1 MKNYYKLE
9 NDAKLRNRIRTEEEF
24 YQKATKIGETP
35 FMNEDNIFS
44 QILESHMAPKGKWGR
59 VVVEEGHI
67 NYKWNDSDDIYVI
80 DKENPLLIEPE
91 REHKLILDGFVKVKV
106 EFYKIEE
113 EEKVSYTKNVLRP
126 GENFL

>member
-1 MKNYYKLE
+1 MLF
-9 NDAKLRNRIRTEEEF
+9 R
-24 YQKATKIGETP
+24 
-35 FMNEDNIFS
+35 S
-44 QILESHMAPKGKWGR
+44 WGR

-67 NYKWNDSDDIYVI
+67 NYKWNDSDDIYII

-91 REHKLILDGFVKVKV
+91 REHRLMLDGFVKVKV

-113 EEKVSYTKNVLRP
+113 EEKVSYTENALRP